1 MLTGRRTPNRGVSPC
16 FPSSTPTSGP
26 AMLAHLPCG
35 IVGLPRMRSPMNDS
49 HLFSPVGLQAALEM
63 LLLRKPVRLK
73 CHPLANYHYAGRC
86 RGPAGAH
93 CLHVARVP
101 FTNRE
106 HPFSPQCRLFTLGLW
121 GVAPL
126 PQWYRV
132 RVSGTAGRTVG
143 RETGSQCR
151 ARPQGQWGGGVQPGS
166 SAL

>member
-1 MLTGRRTPNRGVSPC
+1 MLTGRRTPNRGVSPF

-121 GVAPL
+121 GLASGAA
-126 PQWYRV
+126 
-132 RVSGTAGRTVG
+132 VSTDWSLLGICLSVSSLAGCAK
-143 RETGSQCR
+143 S
-151 ARPQGQWGGGVQPGS
+151 
-166 SAL
+166 